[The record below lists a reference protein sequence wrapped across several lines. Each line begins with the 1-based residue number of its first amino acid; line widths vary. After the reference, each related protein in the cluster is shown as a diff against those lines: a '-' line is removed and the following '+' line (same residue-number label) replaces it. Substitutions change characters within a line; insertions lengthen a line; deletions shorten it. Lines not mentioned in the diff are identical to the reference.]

1 MFSIVTLITI
11 KSQKVA
17 QTLYKEIYILSLF
30 IFSIIAQHASAEMT
44 YSPTLPQFGGGNGQA
59 LGIAQ
64 FEKKQID
71 SRKARAASIL
81 AAIEREAN
89 RPVITDADR
98 LISSITNYLNVEIA
112 RRFANEV
119 LSGDAE
125 SGMVSV
131 GNVSIAYVRLDGLLR
146 LEIDDG
152 NGVSTIELP
161 VVK

>member
-1 MFSIVTLITI
+1 MVTLIII

-17 QTLYKEIYILSLF
+17 QTLYKRIYILSLL

-64 FEKKQID
+64 IEKQQID
-71 SRKARAASIL
+71 SRKSKAASIL
-81 AAIEREAN
+81 AALEREAN
-89 RPVITDADR
+89 RPVTTDADR

-112 RRFANEV
+112 RRFSNEV

-125 SGMVSV
+125 SGKVSV
-131 GNVSIAYVRLDGLLR
+131 GDVSIKYVRSKGLLS

-161 VVK
+161 VVE

>member
-1 MFSIVTLITI
+1 M
-11 KSQKVA
+11 KSQITV
-17 QTLYKEIYILSLF
+17 QVLYKLISILSLLMVNV
-30 IFSIIAQHASAEMT
+30 IAQNASAEMT

-71 SRKARAASIL
+71 SQKARAASIL

-89 RPVITDADR
+89 RPIITDADR

-131 GNVSIAYVRLDGLLR
+131 GNVSIEYVRLDGLLR

-161 VVK
+161 VVE